1 MRILFAS
8 LALFVLVSCATAPPE
23 ARKQPAAPAIPEPV
37 TARKAFYRTYSAA
50 RMWSPDAMP
59 LRVESM
65 PVEGITPKDGKF
77 GAWRVTFSSV
87 AKGKIKVFTYAV
99 VEASATLHEGVF
111 NVGEDRWGGPT
122 VIEQPFYIQAFKT
135 DSDAALKIAEENS
148 VEYLKKNPNRPVF
161 MKLEFTRLYPEA
173 AWRVLWGESVA
184 MSDRSIYVSA
194 GSGRYL
200 GKS

>member
-1 MRILFAS
+1 MRILFAT
-8 LALFVLVSCATAPPE
+8 LALFALGSCSTAPPE
-23 ARKQPAAPAIPEPV
+23 AKKPPVVAAIPEPV
-37 TARKAFYRTYSAA
+37 TALKAFYRVYSAA
-50 RMWSPDAMP
+50 RMWSPDVMP

-77 GAWRVTFSSV
+77 GAWRVTFSSL

-111 NVGEDRWGGPT
+111 SVGEDRWSGPT
-122 VIEQPFYIQAFKT
+122 LIEQPFYVQAFKI
-135 DSDAALKIAEENS
+135 DSDAALKIAQEQS
-148 VEYLKKNPNRPVF
+148 AEYLKKNPKRPVF
-161 MKLEFTRLYPEA
+161 MRLEFTRLYPEA
-173 AWRVLWGESVA
+173 AWRVLWGESLA
-184 MSDRSIYVSA
+184 MSDHSIYVSA